1 MLSDDD
7 DDDVIVILLCTEEH
21 YKQTPVYSQ
30 LPQQLGQLIVRSIA
44 INSAYT
50 SRVLVIPGV
59 IAPAVDTRLCI
70 VTHSFIHSFT
80 GIDFVH

>member
-7 DDDVIVILLCTEEH
+7 DDDDDVMLCTEEH

-30 LPQQLGQLIVRSIA
+30 LPQQLAQLIVRSIA

-59 IAPAVDTRLCI
+59 IAPAVDTGLCVVI
-70 VTHSFIHSFT
+70 HSFIHSFI